1 MTASLY
7 QVAVSSAVA
16 VGASTGW
23 LRYAWEVT
31 PATDGEGGLRWSR
44 ARNARLSHRF
54 LRHQRAG
61 HAQDVR
67 GRDLGVELD
76 VVPAVGAPREALA
89 VEQVLDRVR
98 RVPGPGLDG
107 HLDPA
112 RLLPARVQVDDDDD
126 HVA

>member
-16 VGASTGW
+16 VCASTGW
-23 LRYAWEVT
+23 LRYAWEVI

-44 ARNARLSHRF
+44 ARDAQLSHRF
-54 LRHQRAG
+54 LRHQGAG

-76 VVPAVGAPREALA
+76 EVPAVGAPREAPA
-89 VEQVLDRVR
+89 AEHVLDPVR
-98 RVPGPGLDG
+98 RGAGPGPGG
-107 HLDPA
+107 GAAPPPPPPPGVVGGA
-112 RLLPARVQVDDDDD
+112 AGPTPR
-126 HVA
+126 